1 MGETSE
7 MTSDTDRSTRRTRD
21 GLTRRTAGL
30 ALLVAAVAPWLAVRA
45 AGATRI
51 VALGDSLTAGYGLKP
66 RDAFPARLQAALAA
80 HGVAAQVINAG
91 VSGDTTAGGLRR
103 LDWVLAE
110 RPDAVIVELGAND
123 GRRGIDPRTTYANLD
138 AILERLGAERV
149 TVLLTGMYA
158 PPNLGRD
165 YGAQFNGV
173 FPTLAKRH
181 GVDLYPVFLDGVALR
196 PSLNQ
201 PDGVHPNAKG
211 VAVIVERML
220 PYVKRLV
227 ARAGGS

>member
-1 MGETSE
+1 
-7 MTSDTDRSTRRTRD
+7 MTSDTDRSTRRARR
-21 GLTRRTAGL
+21 GLTRRSAGL
-30 ALLVAAVAPWLAVRA
+30 ALLVAAVAPRFSARA
-45 AGATRI
+45 ASATRI

-66 RDAFPARLQAALAA
+66 RDAFPARLQAALTA

-138 AILERLGAERV
+138 AILKRLGAERI

-165 YGAQFNGV
+165 YGALFNGV

-181 GVDLYPVFLDGVALR
+181 GVDFYPFFLDGVALR

-201 PDGVHPNAKG
+201 PDGIHPNAKG

-220 PYVKRLV
+220 PYVKRLI
-227 ARAGGS
+227 ARAGAS

>member
-1 MGETSE
+1 MGEASG
-7 MTSDTDRSTRRTRD
+7 MTSDISR
-21 GLTRRTAGL
+21 LTRRAVV
-30 ALLVAAVAPWLAVRA
+30 VAALAATAAPWLPARA

-51 VALGDSLTAGYGLKP
+51 VALGDSLTAGYGLKT
-66 RDAFPARLQAALAA
+66 RDAFPARLQAALNA
-80 HGVAAQVINAG
+80 HGVAAEVINAG

-138 AILERLGAERV
+138 AILARLGAERV

-158 PPNLGRD
+158 PPNLGKD
-165 YGAQFNGV
+165 YGALFNGV

-181 GVDLYPVFLDGVALR
+181 GVDFYPFFLDGVALR